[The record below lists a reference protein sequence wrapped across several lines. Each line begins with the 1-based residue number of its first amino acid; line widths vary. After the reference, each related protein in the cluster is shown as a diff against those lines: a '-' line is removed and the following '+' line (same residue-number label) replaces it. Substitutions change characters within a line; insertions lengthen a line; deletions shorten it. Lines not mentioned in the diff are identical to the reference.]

1 MDIPEREQSRR
12 AWTASLL
19 LSVIALLAQ
28 WWLILNP
35 GYYSH
40 DELQWAAYA
49 DVRVGPG
56 FFHAVPWLDFSAP
69 QYRPLTFNLWLW
81 LSHFLFE
88 HPRAFHALLVAWGT
102 ANAVMLQRLLLRA
115 RVALPVATM
124 AALVFV
130 LSPFAVFVQ
139 GWVAT
144 IGDLVWVSCALLVAM
159 LALRIRR
166 PLVAGAAACAIT
178 VIGLLGKESALS
190 IPALLLVAWCF
201 DRRSG
206 RWLAPLAGSASAAL
220 LYLGLRAGPLLFAP
234 AHGNLYDWQLAYIPL
249 RWLEYQL
256 FPPSVSAIEAFQ
268 TIDGRYSHP
277 AVIASALLWLGACIA
292 LWRIHWRWAAAFV
305 VGGAAALGPVLVLG
319 QSSDQYGYGFMAFC
333 CALFALAWPRLR
345 HWGKALLLV
354 QLFLVAG
361 HSLNIMRAM
370 HQVGVVQ
377 ARFSPAL
384 AGVIGDA
391 TQAAPLRLKLA
402 PGSEF
407 WLFGRLTHEI
417 PSYRGV
423 AMGERVRIVGADEAA
438 DYLVEPDGRLTRVPR

>member
-1 MDIPEREQSRR
+1 
-12 AWTASLL
+12 
-19 LSVIALLAQ
+19 
-28 WWLILNP
+28 
-35 GYYSH
+35 
-40 DELQWAAYA
+40 
-49 DVRVGPG
+49 
-56 FFHAVPWLDFSAP
+56 
-69 QYRPLTFNLWLW
+69 
-81 LSHFLFE
+81 
-88 HPRAFHALLVAWGT
+88 
-102 ANAVMLQRLLLRA
+102 
-115 RVALPVATM
+115 
-124 AALVFV
+124 
-130 LSPFAVFVQ
+130 
-139 GWVAT
+139 
-144 IGDLVWVSCALLVAM
+144 
-159 LALRIRR
+159 
-166 PLVAGAAACAIT
+166 
-178 VIGLLGKESALS
+178 
-190 IPALLLVAWCF
+190 
-201 DRRSG
+201 
-206 RWLAPLAGSASAAL
+206 
-220 LYLGLRAGPLLFAP
+220 LRAGPLLFAP

-256 FPPSVSAIEAFQ
+256 FPPSISVIEMFN
-268 TIDGRYSHP
+268 TIGGNFTQPHVLF
-277 AVIASALLWLGACIA
+277 AALAWVGLLAA
-292 LWRIHWRWAAAFV
+292 LWQVGWRWAV
-305 VGGAAALGPVLVLG
+305 VFLAGGFAALGPVLVLG
-319 QSSDQYGYGFMAFC
+319 ASSNQYGYGFMAFC